1 MTKRIA
7 LLAAFLGGAVFA
19 LCLTVGTQISSAQT
33 KAPVPVSPEETDVPE
48 PPAADNEPDV
58 FAWNE
63 LEFTQSIP
71 LAWGTVFSINRVQ
84 KGGESYTFWFLS
96 TDGTLRGITTRE
108 FTGPNRASFFP
119 EVYVIRRR

>member
-1 MTKRIA
+1 MTRKIA
-7 LLAAFLGGAVFA
+7 FLAAFVGGVAFA
-19 LCLTVGTQISSAQT
+19 LCLTVGLSASRAQT
-33 KAPVPVSPEETDVPE
+33 KPSPVPAEETDVPE
-48 PPAADNEPDV
+48 PLAADNEPEV
-58 FAWNE
+58 FAWSE
-63 LEFTQSIP
+63 LEFTQTIP